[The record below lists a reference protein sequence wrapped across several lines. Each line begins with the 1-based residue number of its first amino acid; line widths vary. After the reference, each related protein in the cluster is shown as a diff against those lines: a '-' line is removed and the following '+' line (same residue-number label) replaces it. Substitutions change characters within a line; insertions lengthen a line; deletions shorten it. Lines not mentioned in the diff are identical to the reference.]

1 MPLIIKETKC
11 RTLGRVIGWR
21 IIDFIITICLSFAY
35 GLSVKSSFLL
45 SLTDTIAE
53 LIIHYFYERFWLRVK
68 SGMIDEDNDS
78 SSNSSGNSSNNSR
91 SISNSSRDNN
101 RCDSTSSDRNYNE
114 NNYNE
119 NNYTNINGIMYETE
133 I

>member
-11 RTLGRVIGWR
+11 RTLGRVIGWH
-21 IIDFIITICLSFAY
+21 IIDFIITICLSFAF
-35 GLSVKSSFLL
+35 GLSVKNSVLL
-45 SLTDTIAE
+45 SLIDTFAE

-68 SGMIDEDNDS
+68 RGIIDEEEDSRS
-78 SSNSSGNSSNNSR
+78 SSGDGSNNSR

-114 NNYNE
+114 Y
-119 NNYTNINGIMYETE
+119 NYTDSNRTITYETE